1 MKTVAPAYHCD
12 LEEFE
17 RIQPGQWSP
26 PRSCSLQRHILL
38 FWIINFGCGTIFLL
52 AWRQVAWN
60 DAWRK
65 IERSSRDL
73 NAEWVCLKKPA
84 RVLYRMLRMRP
95 RCALQVLEWTLVRKL
110 HGVTTIYIYIHNVFH
125 WFILQ
130 QISKNSQFLHSAPQ
144 SYNQPCTCKHF
155 QEKVRRMLQSN
166 ITTVCFRRQSCCGFS
181 PEQVGDI
188 MLTQPT

>member
-110 HGVTTIYIYIHNVFH
+110 HGVTTIYIYIYTMFSIGLSCSKSVKILSFFTQLHRATTSLVLANISKKKWGECCNQILQLSALGDNHVVVFH
-125 WFILQ
+125 RNK
-130 QISKNSQFLHSAPQ
+130 SV
-144 SYNQPCTCKHF
+144 T
-155 QEKVRRMLQSN
+155 
-166 ITTVCFRRQSCCGFS
+166 SC
-181 PEQVGDI
+181 
-188 MLTQPT
+188 